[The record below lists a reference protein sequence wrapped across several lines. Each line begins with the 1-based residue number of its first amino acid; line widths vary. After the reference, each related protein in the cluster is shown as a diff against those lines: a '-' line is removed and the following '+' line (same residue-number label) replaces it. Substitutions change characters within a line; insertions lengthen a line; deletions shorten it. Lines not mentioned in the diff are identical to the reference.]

1 MIAAAADLAMLGL
14 RAALYMIGLA
24 VTVLVVGSTV
34 DWAAGVLIGDID

>member
-1 MIAAAADLAMLGL
+1 MIATAVELAVLGV

-24 VTVLVVGSTV
+24 VTVLVVGSAV